1 MRTDEPGRSGHQ
13 PAPVGDV
20 VPRRFGGGHGRSVGW
35 ACTGPEGT
43 GSVMGRHTP
52 VARWVDA
59 RSNAHGVYTL
69 RVQHD
74 PAPTVGAPGDRVH
87 REEPLVK
94 RAYELM
100 VIFVADLDD
109 AGVTAE
115 LDRVGEMV
123 TAAGGSVVST
133 DLWGKRRFAYEINH
147 QYEGIYVVLEI
158 VTEQALDD
166 VDRYLRLA
174 DPTVRH
180 KIVRLP
186 DHEAQRRGLIDE
198 TASA

>member
-1 MRTDEPGRSGHQ
+1 MR
-13 PAPVGDV
+13 
-20 VPRRFGGGHGRSVGW
+20 
-35 ACTGPEGT
+35 
-43 GSVMGRHTP
+43 
-52 VARWVDA
+52 
-59 RSNAHGVYTL
+59 
-69 RVQHD
+69 
-74 PAPTVGAPGDRVH
+74 
-87 REEPLVK
+87 

-100 VIFVADLDD
+100 VIFMADLDD
-109 AGVTAE
+109 AAVTAE

-123 TAAGGSVVST
+123 TADGGTVASS

-174 DPTVRH
+174 DATVRH
-180 KIVRLP
+180 KIGRLP
-186 DHEAQRRGLIDE
+186 DHEAERRGLLGE

>member
-1 MRTDEPGRSGHQ
+1 M
-13 PAPVGDV
+13 
-20 VPRRFGGGHGRSVGW
+20 
-35 ACTGPEGT
+35 
-43 GSVMGRHTP
+43 
-52 VARWVDA
+52 
-59 RSNAHGVYTL
+59 
-69 RVQHD
+69 
-74 PAPTVGAPGDRVH
+74 
-87 REEPLVK
+87 K

-100 VIFVADLDD
+100 VIFMADLDD

-115 LDRVGEMV
+115 LDRVDEMV
-123 TAAGGSVVST
+123 TTAGGEIVST

-174 DPTVRH
+174 DATVRH

-186 DHEAQRRGLIDE
+186 DHEAERRGLLDE